1 MLKPQSPLPVLPP
14 ATPHGDGPDDRL
26 YRRAVMASLLFI
38 YAVCL
43 GVLVKVG
50 IDLFTPCQDNFEGG
64 CGMGKSLLLFVSLVP
79 ALVALG
85 LAVGLGHMSA
95 AAALLPRALPAARL
109 VLIALPAAYLLG
121 CFYLLTL

>member
-1 MLKPQSPLPVLPP
+1 MNPISPPKLPASSNEP
-14 ATPHGDGPDDRL
+14 ADKIYG
-26 YRRAVMASLLFI
+26 RAVMIGLLMI

-50 IDLFTPCQDNFEGG
+50 IDLFTPCKDNFEGG
-64 CGMGKSLLLFVSLVP
+64 CSMGKSLLLFVSLVP

-85 LAVGLGHMSA
+85 LAAGISHMSA
-95 AAALLPRALPAARL
+95 SAALMPRALPAARF
-109 VLIALPAAYLLG
+109 VLISLPAAYLLG